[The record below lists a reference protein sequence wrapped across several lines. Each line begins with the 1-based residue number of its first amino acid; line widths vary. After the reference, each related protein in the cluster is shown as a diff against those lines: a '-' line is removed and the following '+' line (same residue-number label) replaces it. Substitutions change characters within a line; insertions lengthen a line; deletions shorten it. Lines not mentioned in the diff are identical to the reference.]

1 MWHASGVFKALSG
14 HAPLWAARASLGSRR
29 DGQAERGSASL
40 NYPPKPA
47 ENEKLA
53 DRSHDQMA
61 MRIELAKIAIQRTN
75 GGTFFD
81 YKALSR

>member
-1 MWHASGVFKALSG
+1 MK
-14 HAPLWAARASLGSRR
+14 
-29 DGQAERGSASL
+29 
-40 NYPPKPA
+40 
-47 ENEKLA
+47 KLA